1 MSYRWLAA
9 ALILFLGLDAPA
21 LAQFKK
27 SAPIP
32 CEAVE
37 SIGMAN
43 MSADGVITVRLR
55 ASLRDEAGEGVL
67 TYAPDDPQYE
77 EIKQHLGGIAPGESK
92 PMPPICGLNSEP

>member
-9 ALILFLGLDAPA
+9 ALILVLGAPA

-27 SAPIP
+27 DAPIP

-55 ASLRDEAGEGVL
+55 ASLRDQTGEGVL
-67 TYAPDDPQYE
+67 TYAPDDLQYE